1 VPSDGIAEALAA
13 TRESRRVAF
22 KRHGAPSDGG
32 AWLEVLKD
40 VVALANS
47 GGGVVVVGVDSH
59 GQPNGRSGSFDAR
72 AVIEAVAQYTGDH
85 FTDIDVLE
93 TKKDSRPVAAI
104 TVGARS
110 GSPLVFERAG
120 QFVDERGRHRVSFAR
135 GTLYFR
141 HGSRTEPARGRDVAK
156 FATGELGREKR
167 DIARNVSKVAQAP
180 VGSEVIIVP
189 PDTSLPGSLE
199 RFRVVDDPR
208 APAVART
215 DFDVTHP
222 FRQKEL
228 IERINERLGEK
239 IVGPYEILS
248 IRRVHATDDRPEF
261 FHRPKFGSPQYSD
274 TFVTWIVDQV
284 RHDPEF
290 LPNAKREYQ
299 ATLPKRGRRHDD
311 ES

>member
-1 VPSDGIAEALAA
+1 MPSDALAEALTA

-22 KRHGAPSDGG
+22 KRHGSPTEAG
-32 AWLEVLKD
+32 AWLDVVKD
-40 VVALANS
+40 VVAIANS
-47 GGGVVVVGVDSH
+47 GGGVVIVGVDSH
-59 GQPNGRSGSFDAR
+59 GQPNGSSDGFDAH
-72 AVIEAVAQYTGDH
+72 ALVDAVAHYTGDH
-85 FTDIDVLE
+85 FTDIAVE
-93 TKKDSRPVAAI
+93 AATKNARPVTAI
-104 TVGARS
+104 SVGARS
-110 GSPLVFERAG
+110 GSPLVFEKAG
-120 QFVDERGRHRVSFAR
+120 QFVDDRGRHRVSFAR

-141 HGSRTEPARGRDVAK
+141 HGARTEPARGRDVAK
-156 FATGELGREKR
+156 FATGALGREKR

-189 PDTSLPGSLE
+189 PDTELPGTLE

-215 DFDVTHP
+215 DFDITHP

-239 IVGPYEILS
+239 LVGPYEILS
-248 IRRVHATDDRPEF
+248 VRRVHATDERPEF

-274 TFVTWIVDQV
+274 AFVSWIAEQV

-290 LPNAKREYQ
+290 LADAKQRYQ
-299 ATLPKRGRRHDD
+299 ATLPKRGRRGP
-311 ES
+311 